1 MEREEA
7 KSSAS
12 ALRAAVI
19 AVRDATAT
27 KLMILFS
34 EKPFV
39 RQFPLIYRGIIAAE
53 NRLGKRAKIITDSEG
68 DLIRLQRLPFRF
80 NSGRRVAFVINFADD
95 AASIPVRLSREL
107 LSLSV
112 ESRRSTFRR
121 ERASK
126 SRA

>member
-19 AVRDATAT
+19 AVRDAAAT

-53 NRLGKRAKIITDSEG
+53 NRLRKRAKIITDSDG
-68 DLIRLQRLPFRF
+68 DLIRFQRPPFRF
-80 NSGRRVAFVINFADD
+80 NSGRRV
-95 AASIPVRLSREL
+95 R
-107 LSLSV
+107 
-112 ESRRSTFRR
+112 FRNKFR
-121 ERASK
+121 
-126 SRA
+126 